1 MRIHYL
7 VKTLLL
13 STGSCLVFASLVITS
28 LANAGNTRHAR
39 MSPNELANQVS
50 HFVHQ
55 SIETQNFAQQFTR
68 FNVQVGTIDSRLK
81 LTACDAKLGFK
92 VHGKALKPG
101 RQMIKVNCG
110 APMPWS
116 IYIPVNL
123 SAYRQIVVASRN
135 LSRGT
140 RLEAADLSLQ
150 EREITHVKSYY
161 LAEKSQAVGQV
172 LKRRIS
178 VGQVVSSPMLTPPKI
193 VAKGQE
199 VAIQAKSGPVS
210 VRMVGIALADGKL
223 GQQISVKNRRSKK
236 VVRARVSAPGEVEVT
251 M

>member
-1 MRIHYL
+1 MA
-7 VKTLLL
+7 KKLLAYGAAFGCML
-13 STGSCLVFASLVITS
+13 ASVAS
-28 LANAGNTRHAR
+28 HGVNRQAH

-50 HFVHQ
+50 HFVHKT
-55 SIETQNFAQQFTR
+55 IDEQQFANQFSR
-68 FNVQVGTIDSRLK
+68 FNVQVGTIDSRLR
-81 LTACDAKLGFK
+81 LAACDAKLGFK

-172 LKRRIS
+172 LKRRVS

>member
-1 MRIHYL
+1 MRINTL
-7 VKTLLL
+7 TKTALLGVSL
-13 STGSCLVFASLVITS
+13 SLILAAS
-28 LANAGNTRHAR
+28 LANAGKQRYAR
-39 MSPNELANQVS
+39 MSPSELANQVS
-50 HFVHQ
+50 HFVHK
-55 SIETQNFAQQFTR
+55 SIEQQGLAHQFSR
-68 FNVQVGTIDSRLK
+68 FDVQVGTIDSRLK
-81 LTACDAKLGFK
+81 LAACDAKLGFK
-92 VHGKALKPG
+92 IHGKELKPG

-135 LSRGT
+135 LNRGT
-140 RLEAADLSLQ
+140 RLEDADLTLQ

-161 LAEKSQAVGQV
+161 LAQKSQAVGQV

-178 VGQVVSSPMLTPPKI
+178 TGQVVSSPMLTPPKI

-199 VAIQAKSGPVS
+199 VAIQAKSGPVR

-236 VVRARVSAPGEVEVT
+236 IIRARVSAPGEVEVT

>member
-1 MRIHYL
+1 MTRTNILYFTALVSILISSTSYGTTRQARI
-7 VKTLLL
+7 
-13 STGSCLVFASLVITS
+13 
-28 LANAGNTRHAR
+28 
-39 MSPNELANQVS
+39 SPNDLANQVN

-55 SIETQNFAQQFTR
+55 SIESQHFAHQFSR

-92 VHGKALKPG
+92 VHGKELKPG

-116 IYIPVNL
+116 IYVPVNL
-123 SAYRQIVVASRN
+123 SAYRHIVVANRN

-140 RLEAADLSLQ
+140 RLAESDLTLQ
-150 EREITHVKSYY
+150 EREVSHIKSYY
-161 LAEKSQAVGQV
+161 LADKSQAAGQV
-172 LKRRIS
+172 LKRRVS
-178 VGQVVSSPMLTPPKI
+178 TGQVVSSTMLTPPKI

-199 VAIQAKSGPVS
+199 VAIEAKSGPVR
-210 VRMVGIALADGKL
+210 VRMVGIALSDGKL

-236 VVRARVSAPGEVEVT
+236 IIRARVSAPGEVEVV